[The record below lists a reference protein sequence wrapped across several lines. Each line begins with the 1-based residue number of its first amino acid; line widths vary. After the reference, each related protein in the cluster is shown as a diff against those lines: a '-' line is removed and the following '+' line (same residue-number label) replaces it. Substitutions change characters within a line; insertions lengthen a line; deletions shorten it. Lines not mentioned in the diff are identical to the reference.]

1 MPDTTQTPTQKR
13 RNMSVF
19 DAHIE
24 KSTIST
30 MPTVAFDGRIITIDT
45 PEATDK
51 AVQALSAES
60 IIGIDTETRPSFRKG
75 VQYAVSLIQLSTAD
89 TCFLI
94 RLNRTGMP
102 DSLISLLENKK
113 ITKVGL
119 SLHDDYQALKRRTPF
134 TPGGFLDLQKFVTE
148 FGIEEMSLQK
158 IYAIIFG
165 MRISKSQQLSNWEQ
179 DVLTDKQKQY
189 AATDAWA
196 CLNIYNRLKQIEG

>member
-1 MPDTTQTPTQKR
+1 
-13 RNMSVF
+13 MSVF

-30 MPTVAFDGRIITIDT
+30 MPTTAFSGRIITIDT
-45 PEATDK
+45 PEGTDK
-51 AVQALSAES
+51 AMKALSTECV
-60 IIGIDTETRPSFRKG
+60 IGIDTETRPSFRKG

-102 DSLISLLENKK
+102 DSLINLLENRE
-113 ITKVGL
+113 IAKVGL
-119 SLHDDYQALKRRTPF
+119 SLHDDYQALNRRRKF
-134 TPGGFLDLQKFVTE
+134 KAGNFIDLQKCVGE

-165 MRISKSQQLSNWEQ
+165 ERISKSQQLTNWEN
-179 DVLTDKQKQY
+179 DVLTDKQKLY

-196 CLNIYNRLKQIEG
+196 CLNIYNRLKQEKKR